1 MKIMKT
7 IKNSAASAFT
17 LIELLVVIAII
28 AILAAMLLP
37 ALSKAKGRALTTKCI
52 SNLKQFGIATR
63 LYADDFKDTVP
74 GDYFAQ
80 GVMFGN
86 LLAPYVGGPKFTG
99 ADAVSQ
105 TTLNNYFKKSALF
118 QCPALRSTDPRVLDF
133 HYIVNSV
140 DFSKNLVGDSTVAL
154 FNKLTNV
161 KRPAETVYITD
172 INPQSTQVLNNG
184 FGNYNIFRSADVT
197 FNANGQANSPT
208 TPRMINSTDQRHG
221 GSAGLSFLDGHVE
234 SRKMA
239 PKEIPWKLFNPSARL
254 P

>member
-105 TTLNNYFKKSALF
+105 
-118 QCPALRSTDPRVLDF
+118 P
-133 HYIVNSV
+133 
-140 DFSKNLVGDSTVAL
+140 
-154 FNKLTNV
+154 
-161 KRPAETVYITD
+161 
-172 INPQSTQVLNNG
+172 
-184 FGNYNIFRSADVT
+184 
-197 FNANGQANSPT
+197 
-208 TPRMINSTDQRHG
+208 G
-221 GSAGLSFLDGHVE
+221 GSLRDDDVIAAGDAAGLAMVFTGMRHF
-234 SRKMA
+234 RH
-239 PKEIPWKLFNPSARL
+239 
-254 P
+254 